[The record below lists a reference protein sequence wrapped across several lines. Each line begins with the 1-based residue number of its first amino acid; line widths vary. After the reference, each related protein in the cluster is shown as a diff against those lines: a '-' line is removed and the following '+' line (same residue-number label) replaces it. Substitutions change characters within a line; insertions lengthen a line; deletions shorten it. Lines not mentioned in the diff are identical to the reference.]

1 MMELCYDAY
10 SLALFVVSQEMGSRT
25 AMDFLEKVYIEEQS
39 YLRPDYIGNKK
50 LLFTETLYWME
61 YLIDKEKLDAEFP
74 AVRKDFKASGRE
86 FVEEAVMSEHADVD
100 TSFMFL
106 RLRIK
111 YKILRKYIADGEPIR
126 YDNIDD
132 PMSEYIGD
140 IRQLISLISSVY
152 STSELSNI
160 REMAKDAYI
169 IKMAGEDEDEDVIL
183 AKPEYICLKTSDE
196 DIDLSVYWA
205 PFQICENDK
214 IGGFGVCL
222 IDSGFYEEHDIP
234 YQELVKLGVMSKLF
248 IPGERSGDGVGDG
261 YWRAQGEFCPYAEID
276 GVIENIAY
284 IVENPEEELS
294 RKKSAELLK
303 LVLIYARKLKGY
315 VRYRRNN
322 PYEKEEE
329 ASVLCDLRDD
339 AWLYGTDGKLHR
351 IKDMSK
357 YELDRN
363 IYGEIFPNKEAY
375 TILGFAEKMLDVR
388 ADTFDM
394 VESLDEKD
402 QMILLRRLARK
413 FGKSIA
419 VSPSIDH
426 LIEKGDYVAYRNP
439 DGSIYEIEINPDQFP
454 LHKVF
459 LGKRIGDEVEF
470 IGRACIV
477 MKVSC

>member
-1 MMELCYDAY
+1 M
-10 SLALFVVSQEMGSRT
+10 
-25 AMDFLEKVYIEEQS
+25 
-39 YLRPDYIGNKK
+39 
-50 LLFTETLYWME
+50 
-61 YLIDKEKLDAEFP
+61 
-74 AVRKDFKASGRE
+74 
-86 FVEEAVMSEHADVD
+86 
-100 TSFMFL
+100 
-106 RLRIK
+106 
-111 YKILRKYIADGEPIR
+111 
-126 YDNIDD
+126 
-132 PMSEYIGD
+132 
-140 IRQLISLISSVY
+140 
-152 STSELSNI
+152 
-160 REMAKDAYI
+160 
-169 IKMAGEDEDEDVIL
+169 
-183 AKPEYICLKTSDE
+183 
-196 DIDLSVYWA
+196 
-205 PFQICENDK
+205 
-214 IGGFGVCL
+214 
-222 IDSGFYEEHDIP
+222 
-234 YQELVKLGVMSKLF
+234 
-248 IPGERSGDGVGDG
+248 
-261 YWRAQGEFCPYAEID
+261 
-276 GVIENIAY
+276 
-284 IVENPEEELS
+284 
-294 RKKSAELLK
+294 
-303 LVLIYARKLKGY
+303 
-315 VRYRRNN
+315 
-322 PYEKEEE
+322 
-329 ASVLCDLRDD
+329 LCDLRDD

-459 LGKRIGDEVEF
+459 LGKRIGDEVKF

>member
-25 AMDFLEKVYIEEQS
+25 AMDFLENVYLEEQN

-50 LLFTETLYWME
+50 LYFTETLYWME
-61 YLIDKEKLDAEFP
+61 YLIDKEKLDDEFP

-86 FVEEAVMSEHADVD
+86 FVEEAVMSEHADFD

-111 YKILRKYIADGEPIR
+111 YTILWKYTTDGEEIPF
-126 YDNIDD
+126 DNMDD
-132 PMSEYIGD
+132 FILEYTWD

-160 REMAKDAYI
+160 REMAEDAYI
-169 IKMAGEDEDEDVIL
+169 IKIAGADDIF
-183 AKPEYICLKTSDE
+183 AKPQYVCLKTSDE
-196 DIDLSVYWA
+196 DIDLSVYWG
-205 PFQICENDK
+205 PFQIYEDAEV
-214 IGGFGVCL
+214 GGFGVCL
-222 IDSGFYEEHDIP
+222 IDSEFYEEHDIP
-234 YQELVKLGVMSKLF
+234 YQELVKLGMMSTPFL
-248 IPGERSGDGVGDG
+248 PGERSGDGVGDR
-261 YWRAQGEFCPYAEID
+261 YWRVQGEFCPYAEIY
-276 GVIENIAY
+276 GAIKNIAY
-284 IVENPEEELS
+284 IVENPKEELS

-351 IKDMSK
+351 IKEMSK
-357 YELDRN
+357 YELDRD

-375 TILGFAEKMLDVR
+375 AILGFAEKMLDVR

-394 VESLDEKD
+394 VESLDKKD

-419 VSPSIDH
+419 DSPSIDH
-426 LIEKGDYVAYRNP
+426 LIEKGDFVAYRNP